1 MLKLLKVFCITIL
14 SFLFFFIVSYSL
26 VYITQFYFNDEFIPE
41 VDISK
46 ELNIIQKEKLWI
58 ISNLNM
64 LNMKEKLSENDKL
77 SSIVNINTLS
87 ELESIEN
94 NLLKEKK
101 TFDNNIISIKKNTP
115 LLEKIVFIL
124 FVSFILLWILLTILK
139 RRYIFT
145 SIWVLYL
152 FFTLFVVLKEISFDY
167 WIHSYLYS
175 SKLNEELRWVN
186 IYKNSPQYQNTQNK
200 IFNHNLLK
208 YQLKNINEIWKN
220 KSYKDIIQEICDNE
234 KLDKDDNL
242 TWELL
247 LKSCNKSHQNF
258 KNSFWKII
266 HSNEEDWSVVY
277 QIKFI

>member
-46 ELNIIQKEKLWI
+46 ELNIIQKEKFWI

-266 HSNEEDWSVVY
+266 HNNEENWSVVY

>member
-46 ELNIIQKEKLWI
+46 ELNIIQKEKFWI

-101 TFDNNIISIKKNTP
+101 TFDNNIVSIKKNTP

-152 FFTLFVVLKEISFDY
+152 FFSLFVVLKEISFDY

-247 LKSCNKSHQNF
+247 LKSCNKSHQNL

-266 HSNEEDWSVVY
+266 HNNEEDWSVVY

>member
-64 LNMKEKLSENDKL
+64 LNMKENLSENDKL

-101 TFDNNIISIKKNTP
+101 TFDNNIVSIKKNTP

-247 LKSCNKSHQNF
+247 LKSCNKLHQNF

-266 HSNEEDWSVVY
+266 HNNEEDWSVLY

>member
-101 TFDNNIISIKKNTP
+101 TFDNNIVFIKKNTP

-247 LKSCNKSHQNF
+247 LKSCNKSHQNL

-266 HSNEEDWSVVY
+266 HNNEEDWSVVY

>member
-46 ELNIIQKEKLWI
+46 ELNIIQKEKFWI

-266 HSNEEDWSVVY
+266 HNNEEDWSVVY

>member
-46 ELNIIQKEKLWI
+46 ELNIIQKEKFWI

-247 LKSCNKSHQNF
+247 LKSCNKSYQNF

-266 HSNEEDWSVVY
+266 HNNEEDWSVLY

>member
-46 ELNIIQKEKLWI
+46 ELNIIQKEKFWI

-77 SSIVNINTLS
+77 SSIININTLS

-266 HSNEEDWSVVY
+266 HNNEEDWSVVY

>member
-1 MLKLLKVFCITIL
+1 MLKLLKEFCITIL

-46 ELNIIQKEKLWI
+46 ELNIIQKEKFWI

-94 NLLKEKK
+94 NVLKEKK
-101 TFDNNIISIKKNTP
+101 TFDNNIVSIKKNTP

-247 LKSCNKSHQNF
+247 LKSCNKLHQNF

-266 HSNEEDWSVVY
+266 HNNEEDWSVLY

>member
-14 SFLFFFIVSYSL
+14 SFLFFFIVSYSF

-64 LNMKEKLSENDKL
+64 LNMKENLSENDKL

-101 TFDNNIISIKKNTP
+101 TFDNNIVSIKKNTT

-266 HSNEEDWSVVY
+266 HNNEEDWSVVY